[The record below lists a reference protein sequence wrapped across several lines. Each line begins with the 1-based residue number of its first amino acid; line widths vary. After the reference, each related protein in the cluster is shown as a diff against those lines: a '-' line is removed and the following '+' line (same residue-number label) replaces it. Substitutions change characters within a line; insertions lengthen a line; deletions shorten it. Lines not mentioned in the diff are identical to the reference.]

1 MLTYGVACVGAGVG
15 GAAPGL
21 IVSAGGAANLCEADA
36 EAVHELEYIQRE
48 LEYAE
53 QMQQLPMLLVQPEE
67 RKRKS
72 GVLTAADL
80 FVASAHAALEE
91 HQTQLQLLQQ
101 ERRYVCVC
109 VCMCVYMYGTRRSC
123 NSCNRSAGM
132 YVCVYV
138 CVCIC
143 VYICMAPDAAAT
155 PATGAQVCTYE
166 CVCVCVCVCACMYMC
181 VCIYVYVY
189 IYIDIYI
196 YICMYVYM
204 YVCIYICMYIYT
216 WNQTLLQLLQQ
227 ERPDTPATAATRMR
241 P

>member
-109 VCMCVYMYGTRRSC
+109 VYVCIYVWHQTQLQLLQQERRYVCMCVCMCVYMCVYMYGTRRSC

-132 YVCVYV
+132 YV
-138 CVCIC
+138 
-143 VYICMAPDAAAT
+143 
-155 PATGAQVCTYE
+155 
-166 CVCVCVCVCACMYMC
+166 
-181 VCIYVYVY
+181 
-189 IYIDIYI
+189 
-196 YICMYVYM
+196 
-204 YVCIYICMYIYT
+204 
-216 WNQTLLQLLQQ
+216 
-227 ERPDTPATAATRMR
+227 
-241 P
+241 